1 MRTMT
6 AQRNGHKSAKP
17 EGGWAPLLESATQ
30 EVFNI
35 MMGTKLEPHVPSD
48 PPLAADLTSMVGL
61 AGDLC
66 GVLSFHCRAE
76 SASLMASK
84 MLGMEITAFDDTV
97 RDAIGEICNIVAG
110 NFKAKVTGIVNEC
123 MLSVPSVISGSDYK
137 LFSLVDGE
145 RCEVAFCFEGSP
157 VWVTLDLNN

>member
-6 AQRNGHKSAKP
+6 AQKNGHKSAKP
-17 EGGWAPLLESATQ
+17 DGGWAPLLEAATRD
-30 EVFNI
+30 VFHI
-35 MMGTKLEPHVPSD
+35 MLGTQLEPPVPSD
-48 PPLAADLTSMVGL
+48 PPLVADLTSMVGL

-66 GVLSFHCRAE
+66 GVISFHCRAE

-84 MLGMEITAFDDTV
+84 MLGMEISGFDDTV
-97 RDAIGEICNIVAG
+97 RDAIGEICNVVAG
-110 NFKAKVTGIVNEC
+110 NFKAKVAGLVNEC

-145 RCEVAFCFEGSP
+145 RSEVAFSFEGTP
-157 VWVTLDLNN
+157 VWVTLDLNS